1 MPVAAGI
8 LVASFLA
15 MSIRSRS
22 RAYRRHRTYVSD
34 RCCALLAG
42 GGAPEDSREV
52 DLSPLTG
59 LTPQRALTEYAAD
72 GIEPSM
78 SELPDT
84 MSVPHSN
91 RARLGRA
98 PGLFW

>member
-1 MPVAAGI
+1 
-8 LVASFLA
+8 

-59 LTPQRALTEYAAD
+59 LTPLRALTDIRRHAAD
-72 GIEPSM
+72 GIALYIG
-78 SELPDT
+78 LPDI
-84 MSVPHSN
+84 MSVPHSM
-91 RARLGRA
+91 RTALLR
-98 PGLFW
+98 